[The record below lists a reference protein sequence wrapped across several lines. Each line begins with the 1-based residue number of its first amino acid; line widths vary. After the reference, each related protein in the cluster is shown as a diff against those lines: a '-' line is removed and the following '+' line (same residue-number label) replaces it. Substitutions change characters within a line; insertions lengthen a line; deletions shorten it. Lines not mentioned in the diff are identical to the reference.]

1 MLGRSVGSLCVH
13 CWTRC
18 LIFSNRGDD
27 EPAAGFWNPR
37 MTATSSTP
45 NPSPAQPAAAGS
57 GAPARHVAPLP
68 PGMRSCVRHGRAWGR
83 PDWALPASSWE
94 LGRRRAACASLSS
107 PFAMSP
113 AAAMAKTLQME
124 RTQSP
129 KYKQLLVGSAE
140 PPMARRQSQAL
151 RQARAGE

>member
-1 MLGRSVGSLCVH
+1 MMH
-13 CWTRC
+13 
-18 LIFSNRGDD
+18 
-27 EPAAGFWNPR
+27 
-37 MTATSSTP
+37 SSTYQ
-45 NPSPAQPAAAGS
+45 SRGCAGS
-57 GAPARHVAPLP
+57 GAPARHVPPAPTARHAKLA
-68 PGMRSCVRHGRAWGR
+68 GMAARASGVGAG
-83 PDWALPASSWE
+83 ALPASSWE
-94 LGRRRAACASLSS
+94 LGQRRAACASLS

-113 AAAMAKTLQME
+113 AAAMGKTLQME